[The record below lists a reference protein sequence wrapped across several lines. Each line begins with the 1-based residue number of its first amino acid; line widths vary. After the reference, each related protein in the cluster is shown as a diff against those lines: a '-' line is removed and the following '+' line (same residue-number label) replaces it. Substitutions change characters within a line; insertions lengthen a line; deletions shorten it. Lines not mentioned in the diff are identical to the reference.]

1 MDIVV
6 CVKQTFDTEA
16 KIFLAEGQLRSDDS
30 APIMNPYD
38 EYAVEAALRLVEESG
53 GKVTVVTVGPEE
65 AQGVL
70 RTALAM
76 GADEA
81 VWVAQEASFGSER
94 WISEALAAVIRRAG
108 PFDLI
113 LAGNQAVDD
122 GSGQVAIR
130 TAELLGI
137 AHVGAAVGLTLT
149 GTRLRV
155 ERDADGD
162 VEVLE
167 GELPLL
173 VTAQQGLNE
182 PRYPSLIGIRKA
194 AKKPIERVT
203 LADLGVSAQG
213 SQVDI
218 AEFALAPSKSA
229 GVILQ
234 GDTPQRVQELVAAL
248 RETHKLF

>member
-16 KIFLAEGQLRSDDS
+16 KISLAEGDLRSDGS
-30 APIMNPYD
+30 EPIMNPYD
-38 EYAVEAALRLVEESG
+38 EYAVEAAIRLKEASG
-53 GKVTVVTVGPEE
+53 GQITVVTVGPEK
-65 AQGVL
+65 AQDVL

-81 VWVAQEASFGSER
+81 VWVEQETSFGSER
-94 WISEALAAVIRRAG
+94 LVSEALAAVIRRRG
-108 PFDLI
+108 SFDLV

-122 GSGQVAIR
+122 GSGQVAVR

-137 AHVGAAVGLTLT
+137 AHIGAATGLSVT
-149 GTRLRV
+149 GTRLTAQ
-155 ERDADGD
+155 RDADGD

-203 LADLGVSAQG
+203 LEDLGVASAGAQLE
-213 SQVDI
+213 I
-218 AEFALAPSKSA
+218 ADVALAPGKAA

-248 RETHKLF
+248 RDTHKLL